1 MKITKS
7 LCNCIFIQ
15 LLSHHYLCIRFSR
28 FSRSAKY
35 TYETAT
41 NCANLLRCWK
51 SAYLAS
57 RSYIESSGVGS
68 RWEFDRQ
75 TLFSEVDH
83 ICHISQDIAYIG
95 RVFIQYENLF
105 GHRLKALITDP
116 SIVDDLMK
124 KVYRLLDDMLSSVD
138 YDIFRPGNFEN
149 WEHTLATFNHRLAS
163 VEADAKAVIE
173 RSINT
178 LRSSDMGLELIK
190 TIKEIDTREEL
201 AEFISTKH
209 ENILRFFQT
218 EINSVEFTYTVNIR
232 RHYLISPR
240 NRLTPTLITQ
250 KLL

>member
-1 MKITKS
+1 
-7 LCNCIFIQ
+7 
-15 LLSHHYLCIRFSR
+15 
-28 FSRSAKY
+28 
-35 TYETAT
+35 
-41 NCANLLRCWK
+41 
-51 SAYLAS
+51 
-57 RSYIESSGVGS
+57 
-68 RWEFDRQ
+68 
-75 TLFSEVDH
+75 
-83 ICHISQDIAYIG
+83 
-95 RVFIQYENLF
+95 
-105 GHRLKALITDP
+105 
-116 SIVDDLMK
+116 MK